1 MVTARPVGYHGV
13 DGSVWPLHGRYQ
25 GMDMGSKGVY
35 LTSLYGFYHPV
46 RVPLSQTPAYMRG
59 AKPGPS
65 KTDPSLIDAKIF
77 TTADSEEEWE
87 DVESAWWE
95 AWSDDEDGLMVVG
108 SRSGTFREQPVR
120 LLKYPTEPFDFE
132 PGDVF
137 DWTMNLIAYSPGWR
151 GPMLTSTWT
160 QADPHMRFANPGDLE
175 IWPQI
180 AGWGRAGE
188 TINTLPDG
196 IDGATVPFADVDFAD
211 GEHWL
216 VDTDQ
221 LQLPIETVTETQA
234 AARLAG
240 LRFKNPIPKRTI
252 TPVEVP
258 ISISGATSET
268 EITAYMQPLYK
279 RPWG

>member
-25 GMDMGSKGVY
+25 GMEMGSKGVY

-108 SRSGTFREQPVR
+108 SRGGTFREQPVR

-132 PGDVF
+132 PDDVF

-151 GPMLTSTWT
+151 GPTLTSTWT
-160 QADPHMRFANPGDLE
+160 QADPHMRFANPGDLD

-196 IDGATVPFADVDFAD
+196 IAGATVPFADVDFAD

-240 LRFKNPIPKRTI
+240 LRFKYPIPKRTI

-268 EITAYMQPLYK
+268 EITAYMIPLYK